1 MTLNKETLGKLIKQA
16 KKVQNERLKLVKVLE
31 PIGWREITPADF
43 YFQTDLIPEIK
54 MIMGGD
60 LVLYRSLFNETKYEA
75 QLTVDGIQF
84 RNYFINEEEKKR
96 YDALRD
102 QSRDA

>member
-1 MTLNKETLGKLIKQA
+1 MTLNKEILTDLIKQS
-16 KKVQNERLKLVKVLE
+16 KKVKKEWMKLVKVLE
-31 PIGWREITPADF
+31 PVGWNELTPSSF

-60 LVLYRSLFNETKYEA
+60 LILHRALFSDTKWEA